1 MERAVF
7 FSFFFLGCVS
17 FIRFIRSSS
26 CSPPSWPT
34 SHLPCGGAS
43 RLTEIEAKR
52 VTMQLLEGLSYL
64 HSKGIVHCDI
74 KPQNLL
80 FAPDPASPDAPT
92 LKSTKSSSS
101 SPSAA
106 AAAAVSTSNIAPDAE
121 AGAGA
126 GAGENKGVPSV
137 GCTECVCCCGLQVN
151 GV

>member
-1 MERAVF
+1 
-7 FSFFFLGCVS
+7 
-17 FIRFIRSSS
+17 
-26 CSPPSWPT
+26 
-34 SHLPCGGAS
+34 
-43 RLTEIEAKR
+43 
-52 VTMQLLEGLSYL
+52 MQLLEGLSYL

-101 SPSAA
+101 PSA
-106 AAAAVSTSNIAPDAE
+106 AAAAVSTSNIRPDAE

-137 GCTECVCCCGLQVN
+137 GCAECVVAGFR
-151 GV
+151 